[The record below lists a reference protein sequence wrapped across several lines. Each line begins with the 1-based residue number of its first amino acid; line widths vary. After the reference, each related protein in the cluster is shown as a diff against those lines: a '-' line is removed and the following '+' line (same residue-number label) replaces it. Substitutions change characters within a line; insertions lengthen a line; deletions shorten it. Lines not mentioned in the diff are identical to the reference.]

1 MNFLGIKARIPG
13 RPEMQLVPLID
24 VLFINLFFF
33 MILSVFWELESEINI
48 SVPTA
53 KESVDITRTPGEI
66 IINIRKD
73 GQIVVNQKKLSPEEL
88 KDLLVR
94 VSELYKGQSVIIR
107 ADKETYHE
115 YVIKVLDICAGV
127 NIWNVSF
134 ATLKEKAAE

>member
-1 MNFLGIKARIPG
+1 MNLFGIKTRMPARA
-13 RPEMQLVPLID
+13 EMQLIPLID

-33 MILSVFWELESEINI
+33 MTLAVFWQLESELNI

-53 KESVDITRTPGEI
+53 KESTDIKRTPGEI
-66 IINIRKD
+66 IINIRRD
-73 GQIVVNQKKLSPEEL
+73 GEIVVNQRTLSPDELEEL
-88 KDLLVR
+88 LAR

-115 YVIKVLDICAGV
+115 HVIKVLDICAGV

-134 ATLKEKAAE
+134 ATLKEKAAK

>member
-1 MNFLGIKARIPG
+1 MNLFGLKTRIPA
-13 RPEMQLVPLID
+13 RPEIQLIPLID

-33 MILSVFWELESEINI
+33 MTLAVFWQLESELNI

-53 KESVDITRTPGEI
+53 KESTDTKRTPGEI

-73 GQIVVNQKKLSPEEL
+73 GQIVVNQRNLNPDEL
-88 KDLLVR
+88 KELLAR

-134 ATLKEKAAE
+134 ATLKEKTAK